1 MAPPLSGR
9 PCWPGPPCCPLSLP
23 RGQLSQ
29 GSNLPFLVLNF
40 GVWRPVMSPFSPPP
54 RGLCSTVSCSG
65 SSSRPCR
72 QSSLAWSPTG
82 QTGYCPRVLG
92 SPESAQLPSGQA
104 QGCVRLHLPWLPL
117 SSPVLCPVHVAPW
130 RCISPSLPAPWS
142 QHRQPA
148 PTERGLFPGL
158 TEHHLPLLPNWSYSR
173 LSEGFMKSSMC
184 IFPSG
189 SP

>member
-104 QGCVRLHLPWLPL
+104 QGCVRLHLPWLPCPPQ
-117 SSPVLCPVHVAPW
+117 SSAPSTW
-130 RCISPSLPAPWS
+130 RPGDASPLPCLPPGHSTVS
-142 QHRQPA
+142 QHPQR
-148 PTERGLFPGL
+148 
-158 TEHHLPLLPNWSYSR
+158 
-173 LSEGFMKSSMC
+173 EGFSQGLLST
-184 IFPSG
+184 IFHSCLIGHIPG
-189 SP
+189 SRRAL